1 MAADKAA
8 RQWDDKEDEEEAR
21 GGGVSSGQRLGSC
34 ELLFELRKG
43 VLARASW
50 IDSPNPM
57 LLYCCL
63 LPRDDEIE
71 RSRDFIIIIII
82 WKVFDNF

>member
-71 RSRDFIIIIII
+71 RSRDFIII